1 MPDLYDVAAIGNAI
15 VDVIAPC
22 EDAFLIENGLD
33 KGAMMLV
40 DPAQSAALYSKMRQ
54 AVEASGGSAANTIAG
69 LASFGGRGAF
79 MGKVADDELGRTFA
93 RDMRAIGA
101 RFENAP
107 LTGGPA
113 TAVSMI
119 NVTPDAQRT
128 MCTYLGASV
137 EFTDTDVDRETV
149 EAAQIVY
156 LEGYLFDAEAARRA
170 FAKAAALAHGAG
182 RKIALTLSDS
192 FVVERHRG
200 GLLGFIETQV
210 DLLFANEAELL
221 ALFETT
227 DFDEACQQL
236 LYKCDLAAITRSEKG
251 SVILAKGATL
261 HIPAEPVEKIVDTT
275 GAGDQYAAG
284 FMFGLSQGRSY
295 EDCGRL
301 ASLAAAEVISHYGPR
316 PQVSLKDLAAS
327 KGL

>member
-15 VDVIAPC
+15 VDVIAPAT
-22 EDAFLIENGLD
+22 DAWLAENSLT

-40 DPAQSAALYSKMRQ
+40 DPAQSAALYAKMNHG
-54 AVEASGGSAANTIAG
+54 VEASGGSAANTIAG
-69 LASFGGRGAF
+69 LASFGGKGAF

-93 RDMRAIGA
+93 KDMRAIGA

-107 LTGGPA
+107 LVGGPA

-128 MCTYLGASV
+128 MCTFLGASV
-137 EFTDTDVDRETV
+137 EFTDSDVDVATV
-149 EAAQIVY
+149 EAAKIVY

-170 FAKAAALAHGAG
+170 FAKAAGLAHGAG

-200 GLLGFIETQV
+200 GLKGFIESQV

-221 ALFETT
+221 ALYETT
-227 DFDEACQQL
+227 NFDEACEQL
-236 LYKCDLAAITRSEKG
+236 LRHCDLAAVTRSEKG
-251 SVILAKGATL
+251 SVVLSKGETL
-261 HIPAEPVEKIVDTT
+261 HIAAEPVEKVVDTT

-284 FMFGLSQGRSY
+284 FLFGLSQGRSLA
-295 EDCGRL
+295 DCGRL
-301 ASLAAAEVISHYGPR
+301 ASIAAAEVISHYGPR
-316 PQVSLKDLAAS
+316 PQVSLKDLAAA

>member
-15 VDVIAPC
+15 VDVIAPAT
-22 EDAFLIENGLD
+22 DAWLDENELT

-40 DPAQSAALYSKMRQ
+40 DPERSAALYAKMND
-54 AVEASGGSAANTIAG
+54 AIEASGGSAANTIAG

-79 MGKVADDELGRTFA
+79 MGKVADDQLGRTFA
-93 RDMRAIGA
+93 HDMRAIGA
-101 RFENAP
+101 RFENTP

-128 MCTYLGASV
+128 MCTFLGASV
-137 EFTDTDVDRETV
+137 EFTDSDVDQETV
-149 EAAQIVY
+149 EASKIVY

-200 GLLGFIETQV
+200 GLQGFIESQV

-221 ALFETT
+221 SLYQTA
-227 DFDEACQQL
+227 DFDEACEQL
-236 LYKCDLAAITRSEKG
+236 LRHCDLAAVTRSEKG
-251 SVILAKGATL
+251 SVVLSKGETL
-261 HIPAEPVEKIVDTT
+261 HIPAEPVEKVVDTT

-284 FMFGLSQGRSY
+284 FMFGLSHGRSLA
-295 EDCGRL
+295 DCGRL
-301 ASLAAAEVISHYGPR
+301 ASIAAAEVISHYGPR